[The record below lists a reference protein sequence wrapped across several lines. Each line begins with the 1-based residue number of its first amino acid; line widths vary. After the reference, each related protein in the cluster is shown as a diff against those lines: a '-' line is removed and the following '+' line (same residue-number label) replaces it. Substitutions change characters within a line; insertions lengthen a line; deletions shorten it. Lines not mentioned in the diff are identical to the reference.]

1 MEGRLLL
8 STIGT
13 QGHLRHPAPLV
24 RSVTHRLALSGR
36 LSGGIDVTTQD
47 GQNFLITV
55 TLAGSSGNSRV
66 GSVTIQSS
74 AATNLAFLSAIGSKT
89 STLSNVP
96 LELTAPGGTVAANG
110 KLTINRSRSQSRIP
124 FLLTAKI
131 TGGTGSFA
139 GATGSYRLQGN
150 FNPLAGNSLSV
161 QLRGAIITHT

>member
-74 AATNLAFLSAIGSKT
+74 AATNLAFLTRSARR
-89 STLSNVP
+89 
-96 LELTAPGGTVAANG
+96 PGRFRT
-110 KLTINRSRSQSRIP
+110 
-124 FLLTAKI
+124 FLL
-131 TGGTGSFA
+131 S
-139 GATGSYRLQGN
+139 SP
-150 FNPLAGNSLSV
+150 PLVAPW
-161 QLRGAIITHT
+161 LRMEN